1 MAKDVAWKRK
11 HSKDYTRMLRSKWQ
25 LSFPTNYAD
34 CSHPALFKS
43 NSLLSNIKPPAC
55 TYLGLLIQF
64 RAYVNK
70 TLQRSLVVIKS
81 CILWD
86 QQVKQTH
93 THMHPSI
100 PNRAE
105 QKH

>member
-1 MAKDVAWKRK
+1 
-11 HSKDYTRMLRSKWQ
+11 MLRSKWQ

-81 CILWD
+81 CIL
-86 QQVKQTH
+86 
-93 THMHPSI
+93 
-100 PNRAE
+100 
-105 QKH
+105 